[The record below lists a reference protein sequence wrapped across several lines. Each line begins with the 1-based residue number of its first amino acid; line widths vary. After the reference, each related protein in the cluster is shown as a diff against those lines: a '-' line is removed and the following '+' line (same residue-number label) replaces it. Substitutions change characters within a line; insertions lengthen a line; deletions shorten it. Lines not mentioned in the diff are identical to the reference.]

1 MIAKSI
7 TTRDYT
13 LKLFNFYMIRC
24 LKIDTPSIALL
35 HESIAF
41 YFTFSKYLV
50 TRSTSEND
58 ITMKNT
64 FRSSM
69 ETYILRDSRRLSEK
83 LAHFSLN
90 TRKS

>member
-1 MIAKSI
+1 MVVKSI

-13 LKLFNFYMIRC
+13 HELFNFYMIKC

-58 ITMKNT
+58 ITMKKH
-64 FRSSM
+64 F
-69 ETYILRDSRRLSEK
+69 YI
-83 LAHFSLN
+83 
-90 TRKS
+90 